1 MKAEE
6 NNFDRL
12 ETMMTMQHKFQNKV
26 GFNFENMD
34 LKERS
39 QYIKEMM
46 LWVDDEMKEALHELP
61 FAKGWSKKY
70 DSWDDEKLAV
80 QMDKFRKEMVD
91 SFHFFMNILIAADM
105 SAEMLFKEYLDK
117 NKINIDRQENGY

>member
-1 MKAEE
+1 MKKEK
-6 NNFDRL
+6 NFDKL
-12 ETMMTMQHKFQNKV
+12 EVMMTMQHDFQNKV
-26 GFNFENMD
+26 GFNFEKMGI
-34 LKERS
+34 KEKS

-70 DSWDDEKLAV
+70 DLWSDEKIEE

-91 SFHFFMNILIAADM
+91 SFHFFMNILIASDM
-105 SAEMLFKEYLDK
+105 DAEKLFNEYLEK
-117 NKINIDRQENGY
+117 NKINIERQNNGY